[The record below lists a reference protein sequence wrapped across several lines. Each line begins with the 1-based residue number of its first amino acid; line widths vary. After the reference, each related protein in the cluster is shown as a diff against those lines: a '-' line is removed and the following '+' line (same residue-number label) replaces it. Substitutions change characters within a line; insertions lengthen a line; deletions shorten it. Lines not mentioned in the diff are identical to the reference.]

1 MTKIKAILFD
11 LDGTLINSEKAFC
24 NSFIHILNDEY
35 NANITEE
42 DYEKYE
48 LKENAMLLK
57 TLTKKGIITEDHD
70 VIMSK
75 VYMDYEKNFEKVIK
89 EKDVLENIELIKKM
103 KEKGYIV
110 ALVSTSKRFFVDK
123 LLEETD
129 SKDLFSYI
137 VAREDVK
144 NLKPSSDAYLLVLDK
159 LNLKP
164 EECIAV
170 EDSLRGI
177 KASICANIKTYK
189 VDEYT
194 TIKFQNNDS
203 TEVHS
208 VRDVLKTLK

>member
-24 NSFIHILNDEY
+24 NSFISILNDEY
-35 NANITEE
+35 NAKITEE

-57 TLTKKGIITEDHD
+57 TLTKKGIIKEDHD

-75 VYMDYEKNFEKVIK
+75 VYMNYEKNFEKVIK
-89 EKDVLENIELIKKM
+89 EKDVLENIKLIKKM

-110 ALVSTSKRFFVDK
+110 ALVSTSKRFFIDK

-129 SKDLFSYI
+129 SKNLFSYI

-164 EECIAV
+164 EECIAI

-177 KASICANIKTYK
+177 KSSIGANIKTYK

>member
-1 MTKIKAILFD
+1 
-11 LDGTLINSEKAFC
+11 
-24 NSFIHILNDEY
+24 
-35 NANITEE
+35 
-42 DYEKYE
+42 
-48 LKENAMLLK
+48 MLLK
-57 TLTKKGIITEDHD
+57 TLTKKGIIKEDHD

-75 VYMDYEKNFEKVIK
+75 VYMNYEKNFEKVIK
-89 EKDVLENIELIKKM
+89 EKDVLENIKLIKKM

-110 ALVSTSKRFFVDK
+110 ALVSTSKRFFIDK

-129 SKDLFSYI
+129 SKNLFSYI

-164 EECIAV
+164 EECIAI

-177 KASICANIKTYK
+177 KASIGANIKTYK

>member
-24 NSFIHILNDEY
+24 NSFIRILNDEY
-35 NANITEE
+35 NAKITEE

-57 TLTKKGIITEDHD
+57 TLTKKGIIKEDYD

-75 VYMDYEKNFEKVIK
+75 VYMNYEKNFEKVIK
-89 EKDVLENIELIKKM
+89 EKDVLENIKLIKKM

-110 ALVSTSKRFFVDK
+110 ALVSTSKRFFIDK

-129 SKDLFSYI
+129 SKNLFSYI

-164 EECIAV
+164 EECIAI

-177 KASICANIKTYK
+177 KASIGANIKTYK